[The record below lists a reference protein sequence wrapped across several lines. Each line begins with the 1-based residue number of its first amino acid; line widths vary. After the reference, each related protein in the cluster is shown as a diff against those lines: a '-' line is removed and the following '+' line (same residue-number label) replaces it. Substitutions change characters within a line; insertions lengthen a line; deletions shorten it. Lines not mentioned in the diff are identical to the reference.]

1 MLKTKP
7 RMLICSSPSH
17 YSGPA
22 ISEKEFRQVLAS
34 IMSEA
39 LICFDEA
46 YVEVV
51 ESSNRFS
58 DLVILKDSGKPFIVL
73 RTFSKAYGLAGVRVG
88 FGIMTEPAL
97 ITSLMKTRTPIGVS
111 AMAA

>member
-1 MLKTKP
+1 
-7 RMLICSSPSH
+7 
-17 YSGPA
+17 
-22 ISEKEFRQVLAS
+22 
-34 IMSEA
+34 MSEA